1 MTLTLQIENFDRL
14 DDGGPTQITVDRAG
28 LTVGR
33 SGTSDWTLPDP
44 ARHVSSR
51 HFTVDYRDGGY
62 WLSDTSTNG
71 TFLIGQPYR
80 LDGPHLLTSGER
92 FQVGHYIIAV
102 TLGSAPAAA
111 PPPQAAPM
119 GDPDP
124 WSLGPAVHE
133 PINPSPA
140 PDPRQFEDF
149 ADEFIATPGFTP
161 APAPAPAP
169 PAPAPAPS
177 ASPFGAPPAAS
188 DSPFGAGGPAASP
201 APIPGPPAT
210 PAAQPPA
217 AQPSASQ
224 PAAAPSGAVLAAFR
238 EGAGLPP
245 APVGLDEAQMARELG
260 RTMRILT
267 EELMT
272 LLRDRA
278 SAKQFTRA
286 GDRTMM
292 GATANNPL
300 KFMPSA
306 EQALEVML
314 FEPRD
319 GFLRCADSTETA
331 LRDVRLHQS
340 AVFAAIQPALARL
353 LDDLAPEAIEERA
366 GSGLLG
372 AGRKGKA
379 WDTYVQ
385 RWDAK
390 VTAHE
395 NGMLDVFLA
404 YFAESYARAIA
415 GAKDTPGS

>member
-33 SGTSDWTLPDP
+33 STTSDWTLPDP

-80 LDGPHLLTSGER
+80 LDGPHPLVSGER

-102 TLGSAPAAA
+102 TVGTGAAA
-111 PPPQAAPM
+111 VAPPQAPPM

-124 WSLGPAVHE
+124 WSLGPSVHE
-133 PINPSPA
+133 PITPSPA

-149 ADEFIATPGFTP
+149 ADEFIATPGFAPAAPPPVAPAPVPVP
-161 APAPAPAP
+161 APASAASPFGAAPAASESP
-169 PAPAPAPS
+169 FGAGGAAAAPLPVPPAPAPS
-177 ASPFGAPPAAS
+177 APAAS
-188 DSPFGAGGPAASP
+188 
-201 APIPGPPAT
+201 T
-210 PAAQPPA
+210 
-217 AQPSASQ
+217 
-224 PAAAPSGAVLAAFR
+224 GAVLAAFR

-245 APVGLDEAQMARELG
+245 AASGVDEVQMARELG

-319 GFLRCADSTETA
+319 GFLRSADSAETA

-353 LDDLAPEAIEERA
+353 LEDLSPEAVEERS